1 MSFVKKGVRHWTPL
15 LLYAIGLIV
24 LTYSSI
30 NMFCY
35 KISYLNIVFNKK
47 QEFKMTKTNSDDSKF
62 AINGMSIDYPI
73 WGDKLGKIEINRLGI
88 SSVIYQGDDDDI
100 LTKGVGHSFASL
112 IPGEGGNCILAGHRD
127 TVFKP
132 LKDIKVGDEV
142 IIKTFYGTYKY
153 KVNKIRIVEKDD
165 TTVIVPSDKE
175 MLTIYTCYP
184 FNYIGAAPKRFV
196 VTCDFV
202 ESTKDID
209 FK

>member
-15 LLYAIGLIV
+15 LLYSIGLII

-30 NMFCY
+30 NMLF
-35 KISYLNIVFNKK
+35 
-47 QEFKMTKTNSDDSKF
+47 SKF
-62 AINGMSIDYPI
+62 SYIDLVFQKPKIEQSAETEKFSINGMQIDYPI
-73 WGDKLGKIEINRLGI
+73 WGDKIGKIEIKRLGI
-88 SSVIYQGDDDDI
+88 NSVIYQGDDDDI

-127 TVFKP
+127 TVFRP
-132 LKDIKVGDEV
+132 LKGIKVGDEV

-153 KVNKIRIVEKDD
+153 RVNKIRIVEKDD